1 MAAYLTPEQLAARNK
16 RSLWIA
22 LGLVGFIVLI
32 FLTTFLRMQA
42 NLAER
47 TAREHAIVA
56 APMSPAA
63 QTAPA
68 MAAPATQAA
77 N

>member
-1 MAAYLTPEQLAARNK
+1 MPTYLTPEQLTARNR

-32 FLTTFLRMQA
+32 FLTTFLRMQS

-47 TAREHAIVA
+47 KAMNVPVA
-56 APMSPAA
+56 G
-63 QTAPA
+63 
-68 MAAPATQAA
+68 ATR
-77 N
+77 

>member
-32 FLTTFLRMQA
+32 FLTTFLRMQS

-47 TAREHAIVA
+47 TAQER
-56 APMSPAA
+56 
-63 QTAPA
+63 A
-68 MAAPATQAA
+68 MAAAPPQPAQTVPATGAA

>member
-1 MAAYLTPEQLAARNK
+1 MPAYLTPEQLAARNK

-32 FLTTFLRMQA
+32 FLTTFLRMQS

-47 TAREHAIVA
+47 TAQDRAVA
-56 APMSPAA
+56 TAALAPSAA
-63 QTAPA
+63 SGTSAPR
-68 MAAPATQAA
+68 AAD
-77 N
+77 